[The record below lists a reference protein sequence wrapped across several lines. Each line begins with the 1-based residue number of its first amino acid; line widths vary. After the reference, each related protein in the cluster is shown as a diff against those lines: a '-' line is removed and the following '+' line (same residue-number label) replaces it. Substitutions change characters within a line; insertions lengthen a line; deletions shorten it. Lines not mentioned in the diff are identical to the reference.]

1 MKKIFYIITCAGML
15 LSCMNLQAQEKKKSG
30 FGKFMEKV
38 NKALDDT
45 NQTLEDVNAALDGSA
60 NNATQNGGVKVTSPT
75 KDLKL
80 EYKGNYTEGHDVVV
94 EFLLTNLSDKAIGLG
109 WGGGTAWDDLGNSYE
124 FGDREFTIGGRTVG
138 PSGVEVPPEIPV
150 KAVIRLKQVD
160 QKAQNVSKI
169 TINTYQFKGF
179 QVKKFAIA
187 RDENAD
193 NVSSSD
199 SGDNTAGG
207 VSILSPTRKLKLE
220 YKECYEEGGMII
232 ISLMMTNTTSQDIG
246 LNHGGGTVWDDQ
258 GESHELSAIM
268 VGGDVVG
275 PSGVVVPAGIP
286 LKTTIQIK
294 GVNKEVKEIK
304 LIKFDTYQFK
314 GFEIKNVPVVR

>member
-1 MKKIFYIITCAGML
+1 MKKIFYIIACAGML
-15 LSCMNLQAQEKKKSG
+15 LSCMNVQAQEKKKSG

-45 NQTLEDVNAALDGSA
+45 NQTLEDVNAVLDGSA

-80 EYKGNYTEGHDVVV
+80 EYKGNYTEGYDVVV
-94 EFLLTNLSDKAIGLG
+94 EFQLTNLSDKAMKLG

-187 RDENAD
+187 RDENTS
-193 NVSSSD
+193 NVSSSGN
-199 SGDNTAGG
+199 SDNTAAG

-220 YKECYEEGGMII
+220 YKECYEEGGTII
-232 ISLMMTNTTSQDIG
+232 INMMMTNTTSQDIK
-246 LNHGGGTVWDDQ
+246 LNHGGGTAWDDQ

-268 VGGDVVG
+268 VGGDVIG
-275 PSGVVVPAGIP
+275 PTGVIIPAGIP

-304 LIKFDTYQFK
+304 LIKFGTYQFN
-314 GFEIKNVPVVR
+314 GFEIKNILIAR